1 VIGPQITNKH
11 ENGLIVDTRTVF
23 EDLGFKEDWQ
33 AITDQPPAYFY
44 DFGNLL
50 LRAIEC
56 TSCRSFKPVF
66 LIGGVQRGPRS
77 VGQIE
82 FEMPLTI
89 DSFEQGVALITHA
102 VGKEFDP
109 LVPTPWLSDGR
120 KWQDH
125 LPWLRGR
132 ARHNKDRS

>member
-1 VIGPQITNKH
+1 
-11 ENGLIVDTRTVF
+11 VDTRTVF
-23 EDLGFKEDWQ
+23 KDLGFKEDWQ

-50 LRAIEC
+50 LCAVEC
-56 TSCRSFKPVF
+56 TSSRSFKPVI
-66 LIGGVQRGPRS
+66 LIRGVKRGHRS

-89 DSFEQGVALITHA
+89 GSFEQGVALISHA
-102 VGKEFDP
+102 VGKDFDP

-120 KWQDH
+120 KWRDH
-125 LPWLRGR
+125 LPWLRG
-132 ARHNKDRS
+132 ARR

>member
-1 VIGPQITNKH
+1 M
-11 ENGLIVDTRTVF
+11 DARTVF
-23 EDLGFKEDWQ
+23 KELGFEEDWE

-50 LRAIEC
+50 LCAVQC
-56 TSCRSFKPVF
+56 TSSRSFKPVF
-66 LIGGVQRGPRS
+66 LIGGVKRGPRS

-89 DSFEQGVALITHA
+89 ESFEQGVALIVHA
-102 VGKEFDP
+102 VGKDFDP
-109 LVPTPWLSDGR
+109 LVPTHWLSDGR
-120 KWQDH
+120 KWQNH

-132 ARHNKDRS
+132 ANNDGS

>member
-1 VIGPQITNKH
+1 M
-11 ENGLIVDTRTVF
+11 DTRTVF

-50 LRAIEC
+50 LWAVEC
-56 TSCRSFKPVF
+56 TSGRSFKSVF
-66 LIGGVQRGPRS
+66 LIGGIKCGPRS

-82 FEMPLTI
+82 FEMTLTI
-89 DSFEQGVALITHA
+89 DSFEQGVALISHA

-125 LPWLRGR
+125 LPWVRGR
-132 ARHNKDRS
+132 ARHNRDRS